1 MDVQQILHAMTLEE
15 KIGQKIMLDFRLWQ
29 QQDMIEP
36 NGVIANLLRVNHIG
50 GVILFANNLKNK
62 AQIKTLTTWYASLET
77 FSGVRM
83 FIGTDNEGG
92 NVFRLPRDQYAP
104 FSGNMA
110 LAAAVT
116 GGGDTQLAYAQ
127 GVHMGHDLRTLN
139 INTNFAPVVDVN
151 SNPLN
156 PVINVRSFS
165 DDVATVTT
173 LAEKVAAG
181 MQQQGVMTAYKHFP
195 GHGDTSTDSHTS
207 LPRVDRSRH
216 DAFAI
221 DIAPFAQAIE
231 HGSAPDMIMTAHI
244 QYPALDD
251 SRIKTCNGES
261 ILVPATMSRE
271 IQSNLL
277 RQQLHYQGV
286 TITDALDMGAIAD
299 HFTQQDALDAVF
311 KAGVDIAL
319 MPVSIAT
326 PEQGA
331 ALSALI
337 ARIVENVKQGHYSE
351 AEINESVA
359 RILTLKQRYQLLGNA
374 SAPPLTPPN
383 DDTEALIADRSITAV
398 VNQHATLPL
407 LEKNLRYFILTPW
420 MEQADGI
427 KMTMAQYGYAHVDAA
442 KESQLTDREIR
453 QRIAQ
458 CDVFL
463 LGTLSTRFTPVEKD
477 GIATAADTPQN
488 DTARYLD
495 WLRYAGTLDKTR
507 VHLSLRAPYDIAL
520 YANDVEAAV
529 ASYAYFGCDNGV
541 WRGKSMISLA
551 KVLTGNASPQ
561 GKLPVVVWEDYDAKT
576 NTGTVA
582 FPRGFGLSW

>member
-1 MDVQQILHAMTLEE
+1 MDAQQTLNAMTLEE

-29 QQDMIEP
+29 QQDMTEP
-36 NGVIANLLRVNHIG
+36 NSVIANLLRVNHIG
-50 GVILFANNLKNK
+50 GVILFANNLKNQE
-62 AQIKTLTTWYASLET
+62 QIKTLTSWYASLEPI
-77 FSGVRM
+77 SGVRL

-92 NVFRLPRDQYAP
+92 NVFRLPRDEYAS

-127 GVHMGHDLRTLN
+127 GAHMGYTLRALN

-173 LAEKVAAG
+173 LAEKLSAG

-195 GHGDTSTDSHTS
+195 GHGDTATDSHTA
-207 LPRVDRSRH
+207 LPRVDRSRK

-221 DIAPFAQAIE
+221 DIAPFAQAIT
-231 HGSAPDMIMTAHI
+231 HHAAPDMIMTAHI
-244 QYPALDD
+244 QYPALDN
-251 SRIKTCNGES
+251 SHITTRSGES
-261 ILVPATMSRE
+261 IIVPATMSRE

-277 RQQLHYQGV
+277 REQLHYQGV

-299 HFTQQDALDAVF
+299 HFTQEAALDAVF
-311 KAGVDIAL
+311 RAGVDIAL
-319 MPVSIAT
+319 MPVSVAT

-331 ALSALI
+331 TLSALI
-337 ARIVENVKQGHYSE
+337 ASIVEKVKLGQYSE

-359 RILTLKQRYQLLGNA
+359 RILMLKQRYQLLGNA
-374 SAPPLTPPN
+374 SCSPIAPPC
-383 DDTEALIADRSITAV
+383 DDTETLIADRSITAV
-398 VNQHATLPL
+398 VNQQSTLPL
-407 LEKNLRYFILTPW
+407 LNKTLRYFILTPW
-420 MEQADGI
+420 EEQAYGI
-427 KMTMAQYGYAHVDAA
+427 KTTMAQYGYHHVDIA

-477 GIATAADTPQN
+477 GIATTQNTVQN
-488 DTARYLD
+488 DAARYLG
-495 WLRYAGTLDKTR
+495 WLRHAGSLNKTR

-520 YANDVEAAV
+520 YANDVDAAV

-561 GKLPVVVWEDYDAKT
+561 GKLPVTVWADYDAKT
-576 NTGTVA
+576 ATGTVA
-582 FPRGFGLSW
+582 YPRGFGLSW

>member
-1 MDVQQILHAMTLEE
+1 MEVQQILHAMTLEE

-36 NGVIANLLRVNHIG
+36 NSIIANLLRVHNIG

-62 AQIKTLTTWYASLET
+62 EQIKALTSWYASLESL
-77 FSGVRM
+77 SGVRL

-92 NVFRLPRDQYAP
+92 NVFRLPRDEYAP

-116 GGGDTQLAYAQ
+116 GGGDSQLAYAQ
-127 GVHMGHDLRTLN
+127 GTHMGHDLRSLN

-173 LAEKVAAG
+173 LAEKISAG

-221 DIAPFAQAIE
+221 DIAPFAHAIE
-231 HGSAPDMIMTAHI
+231 HGSGPDMIMTTHI
-244 QYPALDD
+244 QYPALDN
-251 SRIKTCNGES
+251 SHITTCNGES
-261 ILVPATMSRE
+261 IIVPATMSRE

-277 RQQLHYQGV
+277 REQLHYQGV

-299 HFTQQDALDAVF
+299 HFTQQDTLDAVF

-319 MPVSIAT
+319 MPVSITT

-337 ARIVENVKQGHYSE
+337 ARIVEKVKQGDYSE

-359 RILTLKQRYQLLGNA
+359 RILTLKQRYHLLGNS
-374 SAPPLTPPN
+374 SAPTIAPPN

-398 VNQHATLPL
+398 INQHTTLPL
-407 LEKNLRYFILTPW
+407 YDKNLRYFILTPW

-427 KMTMAQYGYAHVDAA
+427 KITMAQYGYSHVDAA
-442 KESQLTDREIR
+442 KESQLTDSEIR

-477 GIATAADTPQN
+477 GIATGENTLQN

-495 WLRYAGTLDKTR
+495 WLRYAGSLAKTR

-551 KVLTGNASPQ
+551 KVLTGNASPR
-561 GKLPVVVWEDYDAKT
+561 GKLPVVVWKDYDAET